1 MKKPIY
7 IFSNSRLLRSENS
20 LLAERIVNNEC
31 EDDDEVLDTDTE
43 EFLIGEE
50 VEIPQGEKQRIPVES
65 VDSIFTFG
73 TVRFNTRFLS
83 FCSKHGIP
91 VHILTYNQKYSGTF
105 LPNRIFQSGN
115 MIIKQSEYYTNLNK
129 RIEIAKEFVA
139 GAIHGALTNLKYY
152 ENRKGGLIE
161 DINTL
166 EEILSTVYEAETIN
180 ELMGIEGNAKR
191 NYYFTWKSIFSQPV
205 EFSGRVKNP
214 PNNLINSLISY
225 GNMVL
230 YAVTVNEIFRT
241 RVYPDIGYL
250 HSVGE
255 NRLPLSFDIAEIF
268 KPIIIDRAIFTVIN
282 KNMITENDVSY
293 RKNMCVLKKSARK
306 SFVTEIHEKL
316 HTIISPEKNAGRGM
330 SYRRLIREEC
340 YKLMKH
346 FNEEEKYK
354 SFRIRW

>member
-7 IFSNSRLLRSENS
+7 IFSDSRLLRSENS
-20 LLAERIVNNEC
+20 LLAERIIKNES
-31 EDDDEVLDTDTE
+31 EENDEVLDIDSE

-50 VEIPQGEKQRIPVES
+50 VELPQGEKQRIPVES

-91 VHILTYNQKYSGTF
+91 VHILTYNQKYSGSF
-105 LPNRIFQSGN
+105 FPQRIYQSGN
-115 MIIKQSEYYTNLNK
+115 MIIKQVEHYIDSNK
-129 RIEIAKEFVA
+129 RLEIAKEFVF
-139 GAIHGALTNLKYY
+139 GAIHGALANLKYY
-152 ENRKGGLIE
+152 NNRRGGFIE

-166 EEILSTVYEAETIN
+166 EEMLLLVNEANDIPQ
-180 ELMGIEGNAKR
+180 LMGIEGTAKR
-191 NYYFTWKSIFSQPV
+191 NYYYAWQNIFTQPV
-205 EFSGRVKNP
+205 NFNNRVKNP
-214 PNNLINSLISY
+214 PNNLINALISY
-225 GNMVL
+225 GNML
-230 YAVTVNEIFRT
+230 MYAVTATEIFRT
-241 RVYPDIGYL
+241 RIYPDIGYL
-250 HSVGE
+250 HSAGE

-282 KNMITENDVSY
+282 KNMISENDVSY
-293 RKNMCVLKKSARK
+293 RKNMCLIKKSARK
-306 SFVTEIHEKL
+306 TFVTEIHEKL

-340 YKLMKH
+340 YKIMKH
-346 FNEEEKYK
+346 LNNEEKYK

>member
-7 IFSNSRLLRSENS
+7 IFSDSLLKRAENS
-20 LLAERIVNNEC
+20 LIAERIIKNN
-31 EDDDEVLDTDTE
+31 DDENDEVLDVDSE

-50 VEIPQGEKQRIPVES
+50 IEIPQGEKQRIPVES

-83 FCSKHGIP
+83 FCSKYGIP
-91 VHILTYNQKYSGTF
+91 VHILTYNQKFSGSF

-115 MIIKQSEYYTNLNK
+115 MIIKQVEHYRNLVK

-139 GAIHGALTNLKYY
+139 GAIHGALANLKYY
-152 ENRKGGLIE
+152 SNRKGGLSE
-161 DINTL
+161 DINTI
-166 EEILSTVYEAETIN
+166 EEILSTVNEAETIN

-191 NYYFTWKSIFSQPV
+191 NYYFAWKSIFSQPV
-205 EFSGRVKNP
+205 EFSCRVKNP

-241 RVYPDIGYL
+241 RIYPDIGFL
-250 HSVGE
+250 HSAGE

-282 KNMITENDVSY
+282 KNMISEADVSY
-293 RKNMCVLKKSARK
+293 RKNMCVIKKSARK
-306 SFVTEIHEKL
+306 TFVTEIHEKL
-316 HTIISPEKNAGRGM
+316 HTIISPKKNGGRGM

-346 FNEEEKYK
+346 LNGEEKYK